1 MGDAGGIPV
10 TSAGYNSADGGFVR
24 EQIYSLVRQLDGG
37 SLSTRDFRVKVAQL
51 GTAVFWRTKAGG
63 WAVLCSFPLVCFSS
77 GRVLLNPTMCIA
89 L

>member
-51 GTAVFWRTKAGG
+51 GTAVFWRTKTGG
-63 WAVLCSFPLVCFSS
+63 CAALCSFPLVCFRR
-77 GRVLLNPTMCIA
+77 GVCC
-89 L
+89 